1 MNDKFEKSDEFEK
14 YGYQLQ
20 APIKGFYSCAC
31 GEPTA
36 PNTVHRKDNPCY
48 VQEISYE
55 EYQADLD
62 LLWEQINKAV
72 KNFDNK
78 MKEAFEDRNKK

>member
-1 MNDKFEKSDEFEK
+1 MK
-14 YGYQLQ
+14 
-20 APIKGFYSCAC
+20 CTC
-31 GEPTA
+31 GEPSA

-48 VQEISYE
+48 IKEMSNE
-55 EYQADLD
+55 EYHAKLD

-78 MKEAFEDRNKK
+78 MKEAFENRKKK